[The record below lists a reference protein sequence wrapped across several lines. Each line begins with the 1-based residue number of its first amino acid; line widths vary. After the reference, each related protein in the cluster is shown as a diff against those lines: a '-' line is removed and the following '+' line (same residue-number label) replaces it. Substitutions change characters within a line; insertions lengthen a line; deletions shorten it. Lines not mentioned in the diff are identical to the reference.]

1 MYILLALEAAVAAY
15 GFWWLVVQDD
25 RQLPDSS
32 SDEPRRR
39 LKLFSAPIL
48 LLALAFVAGLY
59 THYAFPVMVALLSVL
74 YLVWVIVTRQR
85 GQVGRRLLRWGL
97 LLGIVLVCFAPW
109 LGTAMRQITAWP
121 TGGQAA
127 EPLKALGTSLLM
139 LSLGPTGLLSASEW
153 WVWIRAGA
161 GVGGDRPLAGAAQ
174 ASRMV
179 ELALARGLAG
189 GSSGDDAGAGA
200 FPRRLSQVSAAR
212 QPRLHA
218 AAGVRGR
225 WSGPEAGTAWAAR
238 RCRLWWDDLRRH
250 RVGTL

>member
-15 GFWWLVVQDD
+15 GFWWLVVQED

-32 SDEPRRR
+32 SDEHSRR

-48 LLALAFVAGLY
+48 FLALAFVAGLY

-109 LGTAMRQITAWP
+109 LGTAIRQISGWP

-127 EPLKALGTSLLM
+127 EPLKALETALLT

-153 WVWIRAGA
+153 WVWILP
-161 GVGGDRPLAGAAQ
+161 V
-174 ASRMV
+174 
-179 ELALARGLAG
+179 LALVGIVPWPGLHRRPAWLSWLLPVAWLAAPLG
-189 GSSGDDAGAGA
+189 MMLALGVFRDAYLKV
-200 FPRRLSQVSAAR
+200 FAAR
-212 QPRLHA
+212 QPCLHA

-225 WSGPEAGTAWAAR
+225 WASPEPGPAWAAR
-238 RCRLWWDDLRRH
+238 RCRF
-250 RVGTL
+250 